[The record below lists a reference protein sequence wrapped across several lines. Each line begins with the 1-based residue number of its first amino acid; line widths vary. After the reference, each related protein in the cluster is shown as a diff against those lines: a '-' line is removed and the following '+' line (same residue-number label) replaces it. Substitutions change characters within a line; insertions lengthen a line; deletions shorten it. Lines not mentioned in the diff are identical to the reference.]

1 MIKTTLAPVLATLIF
16 STVLAPAA
24 AQAQVAAVESSV
36 PMPFADL
43 ADLAT
48 AAPMVVVVTVAKAS
62 KVDPARTGPVRD
74 GYARAYVEA
83 DTKTLLS
90 GPTIGAKVRYLAD
103 VRLVDGKLPRLK
115 KQTMVL
121 FAQPVAGR
129 PGELQLVAPDAQVPL
144 AQAGEA
150 RLRSLLQEI
159 VAANSAP
166 VVTGVRDIH
175 HTPGNLAG
183 EGETQIFL
191 KTASGDPAT
200 IAVLRSPNAPV
211 QWGLSFGE
219 LVDAGAGAPQ
229 PGTLA
234 WYRLACTLPARL
246 PASAQTATDPGL
258 RQAAARDYALVM
270 QQLGPCGRQ
279 RVF

>member
-1 MIKTTLAPVLATLIF
+1 MTKRPLATMLTGLAICIGIPTFAASPVAAHAPVA
-16 STVLAPAA
+16 
-24 AQAQVAAVESSV
+24 ES
-36 PMPFADL
+36 MPFADL

-48 AAPMVVVVTVAKAS
+48 AAPMVVMVEVKKVS

-74 GYARAYVEA
+74 GWARTYVEA
-83 DTKTLLS
+83 DTRALLA
-90 GPTIGAKVRYLAD
+90 GPSLGAKVKYLAD
-103 VRLVDGKLPRLK
+103 VKLVDGALPKLK
-115 KQTMVL
+115 KQQMVL
-121 FAQPVAGR
+121 FARPVEGR
-129 PGELQLVAPDAQVPL
+129 PGELQLVAPDAQVPV
-144 AQAGEA
+144 AAAGEA
-150 RLRSLLQEI
+150 RLRELLREII
-159 VAANSAP
+159 VANAAP
-166 VVTGVRDIH
+166 VVTGVRDIY
-175 HTPGNLAG
+175 HTPGNLTG

-191 KTASGDPAT
+191 RTKSGDPAS

-219 LVDAGAGAPQ
+219 LVDASAGAPA

-234 WYRLACTLPARL
+234 WYRLACTLPANL
-246 PASAQTATDPGL
+246 PAAAQIATDPAQ

>member
-1 MIKTTLAPVLATLIF
+1 MIKTSLAPVLAGLIF
-16 STVLAPAA
+16 WTGVAPSA
-24 AQAQVAAVESSV
+24 AQTQAPTSESSAV
-36 PMPFADL
+36 MPFADL

-48 AAPMVVVVTVAKAS
+48 AAPMVVVVSVAKAS
-62 KVDPARTGPVRD
+62 KVDPARTGPVRE
-74 GYARAYVEA
+74 GFARTYVEA
-83 DTKTLLS
+83 DTKALLS
-90 GPTIGAKVRYLAD
+90 GPGIGAKVKYLAD
-103 VRLVDGKLPRLK
+103 VRLIDGKLPKLK
-115 KQTMVL
+115 KQTMVV
-121 FAQPVAGR
+121 FARPVDGR

-150 RLRSLLQEI
+150 RLRTLLHEI

-191 KTASGDPAT
+191 KTASGEPAT

-219 LVDAGAGAPQ
+219 LVDAGAGAPP

-234 WYRLACTLPARL
+234 WYRLACTLPAKL